1 MPSQEAENGEKLAL
15 TSLFV
20 PFIQIRMQYRE
31 WMVCV
36 CVWWGGLSILLKLIN
51 IVSHRF
57 AQEPVSQGILAPNK
71 LTVEI
76 DHHPKNLPISHLF
89 CIIR

>member
-1 MPSQEAENGEKLAL
+1 MPRGMPSQEAENGEKLAL

-36 CVWWGGLSILLKLIN
+36 CVGGSFPFYLS
-51 IVSHRF
+51 
-57 AQEPVSQGILAPNK
+57 
-71 LTVEI
+71 
-76 DHHPKNLPISHLF
+76 
-89 CIIR
+89 

>member
-1 MPSQEAENGEKLAL
+1 MPRGVPSQEAENGEKLAL

-20 PFIQIRMQYRE
+20 PFIQIRMQYRK
-31 WMVCV
+31 WTV
-36 CVWWGGLSILLKLIN
+36 WGGLSILLKLIN
-51 IVSHRF
+51 IVFHRF
-57 AQEPVSQGILAPNK
+57 AQEPVSQGILAPNM

-76 DHHPKNLPISHLF
+76 DHYPKNLPISHLF